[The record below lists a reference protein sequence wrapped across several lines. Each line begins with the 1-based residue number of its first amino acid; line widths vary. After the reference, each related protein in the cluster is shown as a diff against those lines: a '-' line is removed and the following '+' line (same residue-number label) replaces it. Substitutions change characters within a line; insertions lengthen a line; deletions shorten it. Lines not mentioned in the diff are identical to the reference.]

1 MNPRSSVDR
10 AEAVRPTLIARAAG
24 DRRSSREP
32 REIAARSPQV
42 RGDGKGRWMRAAR
55 APRRATSPRRCR
67 GFRTGVI
74 PNRGDTCSLM
84 DSQRYRARLPRS
96 GKVMRRPL
104 QHQSTRRRC
113 WVHRTSIAS
122 RFVRGRSR
130 SASDPGQSVTPRM
143 QRGGSRKC
151 NSFNHRW
158 PPRQHCSSPARQVT
172 TAARR
177 AGHLPPTLTH
187 DALRLSWARLGSSPV
202 EKDRI

>member
-1 MNPRSSVDR
+1 
-10 AEAVRPTLIARAAG
+10 
-24 DRRSSREP
+24 
-32 REIAARSPQV
+32 
-42 RGDGKGRWMRAAR
+42 
-55 APRRATSPRRCR
+55 
-67 GFRTGVI
+67 
-74 PNRGDTCSLM
+74 M

-113 WVHRTSIAS
+113 WVHGTGVTS

-187 DALRLSWARLGSSPV
+187 DALRLSWAQLGSTPV
-202 EKDRI
+202 QKDRISARRSPRREHSRLSGRETSFSRTVVRCIQAKTDIDQQVDSSHRSTSYILPRDHGS

>member
-1 MNPRSSVDR
+1 MSGFTLPPLGNR
-10 AEAVRPTLIARAAG
+10 AQEAGI
-24 DRRSSREP
+24 
-32 REIAARSPQV
+32 
-42 RGDGKGRWMRAAR
+42 RGGRIILVVLLA
-55 APRRATSPRRCR
+55 
-67 GFRTGVI
+67 
-74 PNRGDTCSLM
+74 SLM

-96 GKVMRRPL
+96 GKVMRRSL

-113 WVHRTSIAS
+113 WVHGTGVTS

-143 QRGGSRKC
+143 QRGGPRKC

-187 DALRLSWARLGSSPV
+187 DALRLSWAQLGSTPV
-202 EKDRI
+202 QKDRISARRSATEGAEKAIRTRDVIFPNRGKVYPRWVYKMCTESGI